1 MEPSF
6 RSMRKWCFPTLLCH
20 NALSQCFLQATAG
33 WLGSLLCTA
42 RDYSA
47 RQAFDFWYIHLKL
60 EPSKVVTR
68 AKNGQKKVF
77 KNEVILCTS

>member
-68 AKNGQKKVF
+68 AIKWTEKS
-77 KNEVILCTS
+77 ILK

>member
-6 RSMRKWCFPTLLCH
+6 RSMRKRCFPTLLCH

-60 EPSKVVTR
+60 EPTKSFDYKMD
-68 AKNGQKKVF
+68 KNSIQK
-77 KNEVILCTS
+77 